1 MPKLVSLTHPSLQIL
16 EKSRTGV
23 FSTSR
28 HLVKFLI
35 NKNCD
40 NSRTWYDT
48 DMKRGSS
55 IIKIDKKKK
64 HEVKTTDN
72 VVLAN
77 YDVIV
82 LFPIHG

>member
-1 MPKLVSLTHPSLQIL
+1 MKL
-16 EKSRTGV
+16 
-23 FSTSR
+23 
-28 HLVKFLI
+28 
-35 NKNCD
+35 
-40 NSRTWYDT
+40 
-48 DMKRGSS
+48 GSS